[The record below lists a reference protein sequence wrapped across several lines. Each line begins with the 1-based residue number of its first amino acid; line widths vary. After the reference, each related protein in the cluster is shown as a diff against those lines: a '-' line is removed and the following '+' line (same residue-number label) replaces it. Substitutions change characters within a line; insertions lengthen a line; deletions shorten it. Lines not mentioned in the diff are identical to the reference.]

1 MYAKVGGNWETLDNC
16 RYFGQLLA
24 TTSGMALFSLTIR
37 LSDGNDAFV
46 KLCVSILCLHSPFH
60 LGNVPSQP
68 AWTRHSSLNLPH
80 KSPLSRN
87 IACYTKLASICNIYH
102 QNGDLH
108 HHVQGPGCTLQSSI
122 AGEAICNYCQPL
134 DGGLAQPLVV
144 VGVWPTEQEE
154 GVGGVNLLL
163 GRIALYAPRA
173 RAFKL
178 QRKRG
183 VPGQLY
189 YLDSM

>member
-1 MYAKVGGNWETLDNC
+1 MLFRFDHSLGDVDPSHVLDGVRQAVHDIHDLPRHLPRPHWAVSRGNHRD
-16 RYFGQLLA
+16 LL
-24 TTSGMALFSLTIR
+24 
-37 LSDGNDAFV
+37 
-46 KLCVSILCLHSPFH
+46 H
-60 LGNVPSQP
+60 LGDG
-68 AWTRHSSLNLPH
+68 AADLRRHPGH
-80 KSPLSRN
+80 
-87 IACYTKLASICNIYH
+87 
-102 QNGDLH
+102 DLH
-108 HHVQGPGCTLQSSI
+108 HHVQGPGCALQSSI
-122 AGEAICNYCQPL
+122 ACKAICNNCQPL